1 MTEIK
6 IGKIIYRQGIDPK
19 GNISLD
25 FYLEDFR
32 LSQNQSEIIIKCQS
46 IENLDDNI
54 LHVKRGDHNCTEISI
69 T

>member
-1 MTEIK
+1 VTEIK

-19 GNISLD
+19 G
-25 FYLEDFR
+25 
-32 LSQNQSEIIIKCQS
+32 QNQSEIIIKCQS